1 MGGAGVNG
9 FLAMLREESGAS
21 AAEYAVILSIVGTAI
36 ILAAI
41 FLGEAIAGSL
51 SDASNCIGSDG
62 ADC

>member
-1 MGGAGVNG
+1 MNG

-21 AAEYAVILSIVGTAI
+21 AAEYAVILSVIGTAI

-41 FLGEAIAGSL
+41 FLGEAVAGSL
-51 SDASNCIGSDG
+51 SDASSCIGSDG